1 MTDLERAKEA
11 LTTIDCTCALCRD
24 EEIRTTQ
31 LRGVAPLL
39 SWLEEGL
46 SGWSVADRVV
56 GAGAAWL
63 YAPVMSRRATAI
75 LTQYGVPYTCDEVA
89 ESILN
94 RTGTGLCPME
104 EATADAAD
112 PQQALAAI
120 RQKVQE
126 LRSMSGR

>member
-1 MTDLERAKEA
+1 MPGRGDPHHPAS
-11 LTTIDCTCALCRD
+11 
-24 EEIRTTQ
+24 
-31 LRGVAPLL
+31 GVAPLL

-63 YAPVMSRRATAI
+63 YTLLHPAMVYAPVMSRRATAI

-112 PQQALAAI
+112 PS
-120 RQKVQE
+120 RRWRPSGKRC
-126 LRSMSGR
+126 RS

>member
-1 MTDLERAKEA
+1 M
-11 LTTIDCTCALCRD
+11 
-24 EEIRTTQ
+24 
-31 LRGVAPLL
+31 V
-39 SWLEEGL
+39 
-46 SGWSVADRVV
+46 
-56 GAGAAWL
+56 

-104 EATADAAD
+104 EATANAAD

-126 LRSMSGR
+126 LRAMSGR